1 MKPFTEQHKKLY
13 NSLFNNLNENN
24 IYENLNIDNYIIEK
38 KRFLMSY
45 IENNKNWSIG
55 TKKLYYFMC
64 ARYLLNNNFERY
76 SKLYSQAGY
85 NLKLQIEQKEGL
97 NLMDS
102 KEIENIKEYSYFVN
116 ILESIDYENINNI
129 IDHYK
134 YLLLSLMVYQA
145 PLRTSFYKSCKIIR
159 KKVMND
165 KINNFL
171 LINRRGNVKITLIIN
186 KDKSTNYKFYN
197 QNKEFS
203 KINIEDPRLIK
214 IINYSFIKYPRDYLF
229 QNQKTNNMYNDKTL
243 LELLRKITQIKGI
256 TINMM
261 RSIYI
266 THTYKNNLTHNEKL
280 KLSHDMRHSVT
291 TASLH
296 YNKVGE
302 NTNITENCD
311 KIINDLNNQIYELKK
326 EIETLQLN
334 NNNIDNNI
342 DSKIFNKRKNDIMY
356 LIKSGKTV
364 KQSTKLKYNINI

>member
-1 MKPFTEQHKKLY
+1 
-13 NSLFNNLNENN
+13 
-24 IYENLNIDNYIIEK
+24 
-38 KRFLMSY
+38 MSY
-45 IENNKNWSIG
+45 IENNKNWGIG
-55 TKKLYYFMC
+55 TKKLYFFMC
-64 ARYLLNNNFERY
+64 GRYLLNNNFERY
-76 SKLYSQAGY
+76 AKLYSQAGY